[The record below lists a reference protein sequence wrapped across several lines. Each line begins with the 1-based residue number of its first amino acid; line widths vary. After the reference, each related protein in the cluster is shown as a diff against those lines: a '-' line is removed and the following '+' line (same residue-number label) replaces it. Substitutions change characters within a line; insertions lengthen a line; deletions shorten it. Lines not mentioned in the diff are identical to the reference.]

1 MASVVYEIVTCLLL
15 LAAVRGTSLQPKKI
29 AYVDEVNGTLDLS
42 CQVDGAELLCSGVEM
57 ALNGVELQ
65 NSTVIFM
72 KHICKCKKL
81 YESAADAPHDPQCPT
96 WFFPDLSSNGTC
108 RCGNDVHGIVKCNDS
123 TKEAFISSC
132 HCMTYNESTGPVVGA
147 CFYNLLRPTLTHTL
161 YDLVPSNTTK
171 LNNHMCG
178 ELNREGQLCGK
189 CKDDYS
195 IPIYSYDL
203 KCVQC
208 STSPF
213 NWVKYI
219 LAAFLPLTVFFVLV
233 VVCCRLSATSPKL
246 LPFVFVSQFIS
257 AGANVR
263 VMLEVTVPYP
273 IAASLAKV
281 LFTLYGIWNL
291 DFFRTLLPHICV
303 NVDTLQTLAL
313 DYAVAFYPLILL
325 VVTYILIQVH
335 FCNFRLINFMCRPFH
350 RCTEHFRSQWD
361 VRTSIVEA
369 FATFLLLSYM
379 KLLCVSSDLLI
390 PTQVYNVNGSSL
402 GLYLYYDATIE
413 YFGDEHLPYGVL
425 AVFVMLVFILFPL
438 LLLLLYPM
446 RCFQQCLGCCGI
458 RWHALPIFIDAFQ
471 GCYKDG
477 TNGTW
482 DCRYFAA
489 AFFFA
494 RILLFIIF
502 ALGPTGMFYGAALL
516 LFIPLAIALVI
527 MQPYKPRFSTYNA
540 VDSVLVLLLALMCA
554 TVVCINLAGRE
565 ARRWLK
571 FSISLAFI
579 VAALPLFYI
588 SAVTLQWMCSRRPFG
603 QRMLGRVHG
612 WIAENRRQMVA
623 AGSEESLPNRLINPE
638 EYDEDL
644 TDPVAVQ
651 VENNVSSHSNSNT
664 SN

>member
-42 CQVDGAELLCSGVEM
+42 CQVDGAELPCSGVEM
-57 ALNGVELQ
+57 ARNGVELQ
-65 NSTVIFM
+65 HSTVIFM

-81 YESAADAPHDPQCPT
+81 QESVTDAPHDPPCPT

-108 RCGNDVHGIVKCNDS
+108 RCGNDVHGSVKCNDS
-123 TKEAFISSC
+123 TKEAFIRSC
-132 HCMTYNESTGPVVGA
+132 HCMTYNESTGPVVGS
-147 CFYNLLRPTLTHTL
+147 CFYNLLPPTLTHTL
-161 YDLVPSNTTK
+161 YDLVPPNITD
-171 LNNHMCG
+171 LNYYMCG
-178 ELNREGQLCGK
+178 HLNREGQLCGK
-189 CKDDYS
+189 CKENYS

-203 KCVQC
+203 KCVHC

-213 NWVKYI
+213 NWILYI
-219 LAAFLPLTVFFVLV
+219 LAAFLPLTVFFVV

-246 LPFVFVSQFIS
+246 MAFVFFSQGLAI
-257 AGANVR
+257 GKNVR
-263 VMLEVTVPYP
+263 VVLAMIEPYP
-273 IAASLAKV
+273 IAVCLAEV

-303 NVDTLQTLAL
+303 NIDTLQALAL

-325 VVTYILIQVH
+325 VVTYILIQIH
-335 FCNFRLINFMCRPFH
+335 ICNFRVINFVCRLFH
-350 RCTEHFRSQWD
+350 RCANCLRNQLD

-369 FATFLLLSYM
+369 FATFLLLSYV
-379 KLLCVSSDLLI
+379 KLLSVSSDLLM
-390 PTQVYNVNGSSL
+390 PTHVYNVNGSSL

-413 YFGDEHLPYGVL
+413 YFGDEHLPYGIV

-446 RCFQQCLGCCGI
+446 QCFQQCLGSCGI
-458 RWHALPIFIDAFQ
+458 KWHALPIFIDAFQ

-489 AFFFA
+489 AFVFV

-516 LFIPLAIALVI
+516 VFIPLVIAIVI

-540 VDSVLVLLLALMCA
+540 VDSVLGLLLALVCA
-554 TVVCINLAGRE
+554 TAVCINIAGRE
-565 ARRWLK
+565 AHRWLK

-579 VAALPLFYI
+579 VAVLPLFYI
-588 SAVTLQWMCSRRPFG
+588 SAVTLHWMCSQRPFG
-603 QRMLGRVHG
+603 QRMIGRVHG
-612 WIAENRRQMVA
+612 WITENHGQMVA

-638 EYDEDL
+638 EYNEDL

-651 VENNVSSHSNSNT
+651 VENNVSSHSNS
-664 SN
+664 